1 MSWLSDNYEK
11 VTLGAAVTALLA
23 LGYISFKNKGDQADA
38 FSLPNPKQNNEVS
51 VDGLSDIENSKVS
64 MYMEH
69 RINQADLDGRKVD
82 LFTGIVLYSKRDDPK
97 NPVDLLKSDP
107 VHAGVPNTWWMEH
120 DLDPGYGNAP
130 DRDPDDDG
138 FANREEFEAETDP
151 NDEKDYPEP
160 VSKLKAL
167 SVETTQVH
175 LKPREVGGGGKQT
188 LFNLQSKSGR
198 TVNKMK
204 PEPAAIGD
212 IITFTKPLMQ
222 KRFKFFDLDRR
233 RNANGLVDIIWVIED
248 MQPNKKGTQY
258 RFDKRGDLD
267 GHPERSLGIMDSK
280 AKLVLQALDEGDKP
294 FEIDENTYFSLPY
307 DDAATRKPYL
317 LKSIDLSKM
326 TIIVEYQD
334 KEGNKLEHVM
344 PFPKKK

>member
-138 FANREEFEAETDP
+138 FTNREEFEVETDP

-344 PFPKKK
+344 PYPK

>member
-23 LGYISFKNKGDQADA
+23 LGYISFKNKGEQANA

-51 VDGLSDIENSKVS
+51 ADGLADIESSKVS

-69 RINQADLDGRKVD
+69 RIDQADLDGRKVD

-107 VHAGVPNTWWMEH
+107 VHAGIPNTWWMEH

-138 FANREEFEAETDP
+138 FTNREEFEAETDP

-167 SVETTQVH
+167 AVDTNQVH
-175 LKPREVGGGGKQT
+175 LKPREASGGGKQT
-188 LFNLQSKSGR
+188 LFDLQSKSSR
-198 TVNKMK
+198 RYNKT
-204 PEPAAIGD
+204 PEPVGVGEV
-212 IITFTKPLMQ
+212 IIFQTPLMQ
-222 KRFKFFDLDRR
+222 KRFKFVELDRR
-233 RNANGLVDIIWVIED
+233 RNANGMIDIIWVIED
-248 MQPNKKGTQY
+248 LQPNKKGTQY

-267 GHPERSLGIMDSK
+267 GHPGRTLGIMDSK
-280 AKLVLQALDEGDKP
+280 AKLVLEALNEGDKP
-294 FEIDENTYFSLPY
+294 FEIDENTYFSLPF
-307 DDAATRKPYL
+307 DVGAKQKPYL
-317 LKSIDLSKM
+317 LKSIDLKKM
-326 TIIVEYQD
+326 TIVVEYQD